1 MNIRIQTY
9 GISCLII
16 PHLHQLTKLDADNV
30 SVYDVLEKGLNDLM
44 DLCDVVMDKFT
55 IARDEFAAR
64 DSQEITIMGCALRAF
79 YMGSGAQK
87 GNVVL
92 AYVQKSL
99 AQELSRLVPPLYYTP
114 LVRNHWFEVIW
125 WAF

>member
-9 GISCLII
+9 GIFSDI
-16 PHLHQLTKLDADNV
+16 PHLHYLTKLGADNV

-64 DSQEITIMGCALRAF
+64 ES
-79 YMGSGAQK
+79 
-87 GNVVL
+87 
-92 AYVQKSL
+92 
-99 AQELSRLVPPLYYTP
+99 
-114 LVRNHWFEVIW
+114 
-125 WAF
+125 